1 MKKQQK
7 EKPKYHEFQNIG
19 FMIRLAWRVKEKKV
33 LVLLL
38 SAAVLKIFSN
48 LLELYITPGILGIV
62 ESHGSVQ
69 KLLLAIGGFV
79 TAWMVCEGLGK
90 YVQQNKEFGRITVR
104 CEIIG
109 RIAKKTMET
118 SYPNLGNERFQ
129 TLLEKSKEHVE
140 GNSSAAEEIWETL
153 EQLLVNLTCFVLYTV
168 LLSDTDPRLLLLI
181 LSMTVLEYFVSK
193 RLREYEY
200 RHREEVAVFQR
211 QKNYLMN
218 CMLEP
223 RGAKDIRIFGLRDW
237 LEELYEK
244 ADRAY
249 IAFHRSAENVYLLGN
264 VLDLFL
270 TFFRNGIVYACFI
283 GMVLKNE
290 ISVSEFLLLFGAVS
304 GFTQWATGILDGVR
318 CLQKQSLG
326 ISTIR
331 ECLEFE
337 EIFCFEG
344 GQALSPEKEGNY
356 EIRLENVSFCYPG
369 AEKDTLKNINLT
381 LRPGEKLAVVGQN
394 GAGKTTLVKL
404 ICGFLDPTEGRVLLN
419 GVDIREYNRIDYYQM
434 FTAVFQSFSLLPGT
448 IAENVAQKEK
458 FEEERLKDCL
468 EKAGL
473 LEKIEQLPK
482 KAETYLNREVYLDA
496 IALSGGETQRLM
508 LARALYKDAPFL
520 ILDEPTAALDPIAE
534 EDIYR
539 KYHEMTKGKS
549 SVYIS
554 HRLAST
560 RFCDRIILIDQ
571 AGICEEGTHEELIRL
586 GGEYAKLYE
595 VQSHYYREGA
605 EKDET

>member
-1 MKKQQK
+1 M
-7 EKPKYHEFQNIG
+7 
-19 FMIRLAWRVKEKKV
+19 
-33 LVLLL
+33 
-38 SAAVLKIFSN
+38 
-48 LLELYITPGILGIV
+48 
-62 ESHGSVQ
+62 
-69 KLLLAIGGFV
+69 
-79 TAWMVCEGLGK
+79 
-90 YVQQNKEFGRITVR
+90 
-104 CEIIG
+104 
-109 RIAKKTMET
+109 
-118 SYPNLGNERFQ
+118 
-129 TLLEKSKEHVE
+129 EKSKEHVE

-168 LLSDTDPRLLLLI
+168 LLADTESQLLLLI

-211 QKNYLMN
+211 QKTYLIN

-249 IAFHRSAENVYLLGN
+249 TAFHRKAENVYLLGN
-264 VLDLFL
+264 VLDLLL
-270 TFFRNGIVYACFI
+270 TFFRNGMVYACFI

-290 ISVSEFLLLFGAVS
+290 ISVSEFLLLFAAVS

-318 CLQKQSLG
+318 SLHKQSLG

-331 ECLEFE
+331 ECLEFD
-337 EIFCFEG
+337 EIFCFKG
-344 GQALSPEKEGNY
+344 GKALSPEKEGNY

-381 LRPGEKLAVVGQN
+381 IHPGEKLAVVGQN

-404 ICGFLDPTEGRVLLN
+404 ICGFLDPTEGRVQLN
-419 GVDIREYNRIDYYQM
+419 GVDIREYDRKDYYQM

-458 FEEERLKDCL
+458 IEKERLKDCL

-508 LARALYKDAPFL
+508 LARALYKEAPFL
-520 ILDEPTAALDPIAE
+520 ILDEPTAALDPMAE
-534 EDIYR
+534 AEIYSR
-539 KYHEMTKGKS
+539 FNEIVGDKTA
-549 SVYIS
+549 VYIS
-554 HRLAST
+554 HRLSSCK
-560 RFCDRIILIDQ
+560 FCDEILVFDKGSVIQQGSHENLVKVPGKYQELWNAQ
-571 AGICEEGTHEELIRL
+571 A
-586 GGEYAKLYE
+586 
-595 VQSHYYREGA
+595 QYYV
-605 EKDET
+605 K